1 MLEAIRKTLS
11 HVYGLRISGAMIPFP
26 IAIQVPQL
34 SEIARPL
41 SIVAGAANIAAMHV
55 SASALLGGLWERAL
69 DLVFPPRCVGC
80 AASGAFL
87 CAACLSAM
95 PRAAPPRC
103 PVCWMPSERRD
114 SPCRRCHDRTFHFK
128 AARSALVYE
137 GITRD
142 AVHALKYRG
151 LSALA
156 RLMAPPLA
164 ECLRQWDPPVQAI
177 VPVPLSGQRQRLRGY
192 NQSELLAREV
202 SRLTGLPLA
211 MRALARR
218 RSTPPQARI
227 ADEAA
232 RRQNVAGAFTPGPV
246 AVKGGVLLIDDVLTT
261 GATLD
266 ACARVLAEAGS
277 GPVFA
282 LTFARED

>member
-1 MLEAIRKTLS
+1 M
-11 HVYGLRISGAMIPFP
+11 
-26 IAIQVPQL
+26 
-34 SEIARPL
+34 
-41 SIVAGAANIAAMHV
+41 
-55 SASALLGGLWERAL
+55 

-80 AASGAFL
+80 GTFGAFL

-103 PVCWMPSERRD
+103 PVCWMPSERYD
-114 SPCRRCHDRTFHFK
+114 SPCRRCHDRTFHFE
-128 AARSALVYE
+128 AARSAFVHE
-137 GITRD
+137 RAARE
-142 AVHALKYRG
+142 AVHALKYQG

-156 RLMAPPLA
+156 RLMAPPMA
-164 ECLRQWDPPVQAI
+164 ECLCQWAPPAQAI
-177 VPVPLSGQRQRLRGY
+177 VPVPLSGRRQRLRGY
-192 NQSELLAREV
+192 NQSELLGREV
-202 SRLTGLPLA
+202 SRLTGLPLVL
-211 MRALARR
+211 RALARR

-232 RRQNVAGAFTPGPV
+232 RRQNVAGAFAPGPETV
-246 AVKGGVLLIDDVLTT
+246 NGGVLLIDDVLTS

-266 ACARVLAEAGS
+266 ACARVLTEAGA